1 MSQIRARAPY
11 LIELVGNGTFVALY
25 TLAKL
30 KKFPA
35 IIAQLPADYLSTW
48 AVWLAPAL
56 VLVTT
61 IAHYRRSAGIED
73 FIRKYVF
80 SFIIFIPMLLT
91 FGDPEFTYW
100 LTVVHLFSTVIS
112 LNESNAS
119 DESPSANTASNLRGM
134 GWLYTK
140 KLSPAQ
146 LVIVSFGMIIVVG
159 TLLLVL
165 PISAKTGKTIALVDA
180 FFMATSATCVTGLA
194 TNSLADDFSLFGQLV
209 ILTLIQIGGLGIMT
223 LSSSIAL
230 VMGRSLGVREQ
241 VLMQDVLDSSSSEEL
256 LALIIDIVKFTFII
270 EFIGAIVLTIG
281 FYESNYEIG
290 QSLYFGFYHSIS
302 AFCNAGFA
310 LFNNSI
316 EGFKFKPL
324 IHLTITFLVIAGGL
338 GFMVIQEI
346 KNAVLS
352 KKKFVDF
359 SLHSKIVIVTNF
371 LLVAFGT
378 TYLFFGEYLHA
389 FVDFSVWEK
398 LQLSFFHSV
407 ITRTAGFNSI
417 PITELHPHSIYMMIL
432 LMFVGAS
439 PGSTGG
445 GIKTTTFAILIQ
457 SVKATLTNNNRVE
470 MFERTLPNVLVVR
483 SIAIV
488 IISLLT
494 VSVALLVMMR
504 LETGKD
510 FLSLMFE
517 TVSAFATAGLSL
529 GITAQLT
536 SIGKV
541 MISLVMFIG
550 RVGPLTLVLAVG
562 QNAEVAANRVRY
574 PESKILIG

>member
-11 LIELVGNGTFVALY
+11 LLELIGNGTFVALY

-30 KKFPA
+30 KKFPT
-35 IIAQLPADYLSTW
+35 IIAQLPTDYLSTW
-48 AVWLAPAL
+48 AVWLAPVL
-56 VLVTT
+56 VLITT

-91 FGDPEFTYW
+91 FGDSEFTYW
-100 LTVVHLFSTVIS
+100 LTVVHLFSTIIS
-112 LNESNAS
+112 LNESDAADAS
-119 DESPSANTASNLRGM
+119 PGTNTASNLRGM

-146 LVIVSFGMIIVVG
+146 LVIVSFGIIIVVG
-159 TLLLVL
+159 TMLLVL
-165 PISAKTGKTIALVDA
+165 PISAKAGKTIALVDA

-194 TNSLADDFSLFGQLV
+194 TNSLVDEFSLFGQLV

-230 VMGRSLGVREQ
+230 IMGRSLGVREQ

-256 LALIIDIVKFTFII
+256 LGLIIDIVKFTFII
-270 EFIGAIVLTIG
+270 EFIGAIILTVG

-324 IHLTITFLVIAGGL
+324 IHLTIAFLVIAGGL

-346 KNAVLS
+346 KNAVLA

-371 LLVAFGT
+371 LLVAFGA

-389 FVDFSVWEK
+389 FVDFTVWEK

-417 PITELHPHSIYMMIL
+417 PLTELHPHSIYMMIL

-536 SIGKV
+536 TIGKV

>member
-1 MSQIRARAPY
+1 MSQLRARAPY
-11 LIELVGNGTFVALY
+11 LIELLGNGTFVALY

-35 IIAQLPADYLSTW
+35 IIAQLPVDYLSTW
-48 AVWLAPAL
+48 AVWLAPLL

-61 IAHYRRSAGIED
+61 LAHYRRSAGIED

-112 LNESNAS
+112 LNEAS
-119 DESPSANTASNLRGM
+119 AAEESALNDSTRNLRGM

-146 LVIVSFGMIIVVG
+146 LVIVSFGIIIVVG

-165 PISAKTGKTIALVDA
+165 PISAKAGKTIALVDA

-209 ILTLIQIGGLGIMT
+209 VLTLIQIGGLGIMT

-256 LALIIDIVKFTFII
+256 LSLIIDIVKFTFII
-270 EFIGAIVLTIG
+270 EFIGAIVLTVG

-290 QSLYFGFYHSIS
+290 QSLYFGFYHAIS

-310 LFNNSI
+310 LFNNSM
-316 EGFKFKPL
+316 ESFKFKPL
-324 IHLTITFLVIAGGL
+324 IHLTITVLVIAGGL
-338 GFMVIQEI
+338 GFLVIQEI
-346 KNAVLS
+346 KNAVRS

-371 LLVAFGT
+371 LLIAFGM

-389 FVDFSVWEK
+389 FVEFSIWEK

-417 PITELHPHSIYMMIL
+417 PITELHPHSIYMLIL

-536 SIGKV
+536 AIGKV